1 MNKNT
6 SSIARRLNWSM
17 TLDKLGTYLFIDVLV
32 LAIAIAGWCYHAEVA
47 YFGEFQ
53 NGVESRTFI
62 ADETELEIIDKNDE
76 LSLSE
81 KGDAAF
87 EHIFYTVICDD
98 GRKMEKNVA
107 PLFSTLFLFGKIVIV
122 IEIFD
127 VVITLCFGVFGIRRK
142 LKPLDDMAK
151 RAEELGRIAF
161 DESKFANLESAIEH
175 VEPDGQGGLVSTGN
189 KDLEGV
195 EMAIN
200 NLLTRMRDSYRQQS
214 RFVSDASHELRT
226 PIAVIQGY
234 ANMLDRWGK
243 EDEQVLD
250 EAIEAIKHESDHMK
264 ILVEQLLFLA
274 RGDAGRNKMEMTDIS
289 LKDIL
294 HEVYEES
301 KMIDE
306 KHFYELHGVDEDV
319 RMTGDFAM
327 IKQSVRILVDNA
339 AKYTPEGESIVL
351 RYGINRE
358 NQPFFGVQ
366 DNGIGM
372 NEAEVSHV
380 FERFYRSDEARN
392 RQTGGTGLG
401 LSIAKWIIDKHNGY
415 FEVLSRPEIGTRF
428 TVIFK

>member
-6 SSIARRLNWSM
+6 SSIARRLNWSR
-17 TLDKLGTYLFIDVLV
+17 TLDKIGTYFLIDILV
-32 LAIAIAGWCYHAEVA
+32 LAIAIVGWCYYAEVA
-47 YFGEFQ
+47 YFGDFEKS
-53 NGVESRTFI
+53 VESRTFV
-62 ADETELEIIDKNDE
+62 ADEAELEKIDDNHE
-76 LSLSE
+76 LGWSE
-81 KGDAAF
+81 KKDVAF
-87 EHIFYTVICDD
+87 DYIFYSVTYND
-98 GRKMEKNVA
+98 GRVMEKNVA
-107 PLFSTLFLFGKIVIV
+107 PLFSTLFLFGKIVLV
-122 IEIFD
+122 IELAD
-127 VVITLCFGVFGIRRK
+127 VLITLFFGVFGIRRK

-175 VEPDGQGGLVSTGN
+175 VNPDGQGSLVSTGN

-200 NLLTRMRDSYRQQS
+200 SLLTRMRDSYRQQS

-243 EDEQVLD
+243 DDEKVLE
-250 EAIEAIKHESDHMK
+250 EAIDAIKHESDHMK
-264 ILVEQLLFLA
+264 TLVEQLLFLA
-274 RGDAGRNKMEMTDIS
+274 RGDAGRNKMELVDIS

-294 HEVYEES
+294 NEVYEES

-306 KHFYELHGVDEDV
+306 IHQYELQGSDEDV

-339 AKYTPEGESIVL
+339 AKYTPEGEIIIL
-351 RYGINRE
+351 RYGTNSE
-358 NQPFFGVQ
+358 MKSFFSIQ

-372 NEAEVSHV
+372 SESEVSHV

-415 FEVLSRPEIGTRF
+415 FDVLSRPEIGTRF
-428 TVIFK
+428 TVTFL